1 MLCKCINGI
10 DLVTSIPVCLCWCRM
25 ESCWEQTRE
34 LPPVKWWLTRC
45 VQRSTT
51 LLRIYSK
58 SHSCHAKT
66 KSGKVHRGMLSLLWV
81 YDAQCTSIFGGVHCI
96 FHLNTFCLYLRCPTF
111 PSLTYQF
118 TCSSF
123 PSTFLS
129 FYSSL
134 SLPSCCGA
142 GTAADT
148 EKTTDLLSSNL
159 TIFSLNSGRNPRVIM
174 AVNILQD
181 MLYRFVEHQTCTC
194 MSCTTAPTFKICW
207 SDLMTQ
213 YTLKR

>member
-1 MLCKCINGI
+1 MN
-10 DLVTSIPVCLCWCRM
+10 DLPM
-25 ESCWEQTRE
+25 
-34 LPPVKWWLTRC
+34 P
-45 VQRSTT
+45 
-51 LLRIYSK
+51 
-58 SHSCHAKT
+58 
-66 KSGKVHRGMLSLLWV
+66 
-81 YDAQCTSIFGGVHCI
+81 F
-96 FHLNTFCLYLRCPTF
+96 
-111 PSLTYQF
+111 
-118 TCSSF
+118 SSF
-123 PSTFLS
+123 PSSLLS

-213 YTLKR
+213 YTFKQRTPILQYDLAIPHMTTDTQKFLSYKLSQCFTLLNEQMKGKRG